1 MQEALKLL
9 PRLLRAAADSEEARQ
24 QAAAAAWA
32 VAAGPQLRKVT
43 AVVRLERKH
52 LIVATPSPAWKS
64 ELERMSGQLLFQ
76 LNSLLRM
83 PLITSIEFVVN
94 EKTVRSSHLSPPK
107 VNFSDLEAEEAR
119 LMPLAQAIPDP
130 AVRSAF
136 LRAAA
141 KCLDRR
147 SG

>member
-1 MQEALKLL
+1 ML
-9 PRLLRAAADSEEARQ
+9 PGLLRAASDSEEARQ

-32 VAAGPQLRKVT
+32 AAAGPQLRRVT
-43 AVVRLERKH
+43 AVVGLERKH
-52 LIVATPSPAWKS
+52 LIVAASNPIWKS

-94 EKTVRSSHLSPPK
+94 DKIVNSSRPSPPK
-107 VNFSDLEAEEAR
+107 VRFSDLEREQAR
-119 LMPLAQAIPDP
+119 LMPLARTIPDP
-130 AVRSAF
+130 AMRSAF

-147 SG
+147 SR